1 MINWWEPGTQK
12 NYLEKSNCFIDQY
25 ENYTFDIDG
34 ETIHLN
40 GVNTLGENIADNGGL
55 KQALRA
61 YDQLVARHGPEP
73 LLPGLEYTQ
82 RQLFWIS
89 SASALWKVWRPS
101 VLKKYILTDPHSPL
115 APRVNFP
122 LSNLPEFATD
132 WGCPAGSPMNP
143 VNKCSVW

>member
-25 ENYTFDIDG
+25 RNYTFDIDG

-73 LLPGLEYTQ
+73 LQPGLEYTQ

-89 SASALWKVWRPS
+89 SASALCRVWRPS
-101 VLKKYILTDPHSPL
+101 ALKKYILTEPHSPS
-115 APRVNFP
+115 APRVNIP